1 MTIPKEFQAVVRR
14 TRTNERNVYGIHE
27 HVSTDVQQHHSL
39 KGEAYISVFDLFS
52 IGIGPSSSHTV
63 GPMKAA
69 CAFVENLALDF
80 ELFNEISR
88 LQVELFGSLA
98 LTGRGHGTDVAI
110 LNGLEG
116 QLPET
121 VIPDEVVPRA
131 KSIIESGKIQL
142 AGKKFISFSEKT
154 DLLFLQKA
162 LLPLH
167 TNGMRFSAFN
177 TQGVLLSS
185 QIYYSIGGGFIVTEQ
200 EFGQQYKD
208 AVPVSY
214 PFSTASELFN
224 ACKKNNL
231 TISELMLAN
240 EQQLA
245 PDRDVRTDLLK
256 IADTMQTCV
265 DSGCHAQGILPGELN
280 VKRRA
285 PELFRKMNDKTT
297 SKLAA
302 FPGALLWPTIY
313 AMAVNEENAAGGRV
327 VTAPTNGAAGIIPA
341 VLTYYRR
348 FYEDVSEQSITNFLL
363 TAGAIALLYK
373 MNASISGA
381 EVGCQ
386 GEVGVA
392 CSMAAGALTAVLGG
406 TLEQIENAAEM
417 AMEHHLGLTC
427 DPVAGLVQIPC
438 IERNGVGA
446 EKAIKLAYLALMED
460 GKNKKVSLDKVIET
474 MFATGKD
481 MMAIYK
487 ETSLG
492 GLAKTLAVNIT
503 EC

>member
-1 MTIPKEFQAVVRR
+1 MT
-14 TRTNERNVYGIHE
+14 
-27 HVSTDVQQHHSL
+27 
-39 KGEAYISVFDLFS
+39 ISVFDLFS

-69 CAFVENLALDF
+69 YAFVEKLSLDN
-80 ELFNEISR
+80 ELFSEVSR

-98 LTGRGHGTDVAI
+98 LTGRGHGTDIAV
-110 LNGLEG
+110 LNGLAG

-121 VIPDEVVPRA
+121 VNPDEVAPRA
-131 KSIIESGKIQL
+131 KTIFQSSEIQL
-142 AGKKFISFSEKT
+142 AGKKNIPFSEKT
-154 DLLFLQKA
+154 DLLFLQKE

-167 TNGMRFSAFN
+167 TNGMRFSSFN
-177 TQGVLLSS
+177 AEGVLLSS
-185 QIYYSIGGGFIVTEQ
+185 QIYYSIGGGFIVTEK
-200 EFGQQYKD
+200 EFGQQPKD
-208 AVPVSY
+208 AAPVPY
-214 PFSTASELFN
+214 PFSTAIELFN
-224 ACKKNNL
+224 ICKKNNL
-231 TISELMLAN
+231 TISELMVAN
-240 EQQLA
+240 EQHLT
-245 PDRDVRTDLLK
+245 PDRDIRSDLMK
-256 IADTMQTCV
+256 IADIMQACI
-265 DSGCHAQGILPGELN
+265 DRGCHAQGILPGELS

-285 PELFRKMNDKTT
+285 PELFRKMTDKTI
-297 SKLAA
+297 SKLST
-302 FPGALLWPTIY
+302 FPGSLLWPTIY

-348 FYEDVSEQSITNFLL
+348 FYEDVSEQSITDFLL
-363 TAGAIALLYK
+363 IAGAIALLYK

-392 CSMAAGALTAVLGG
+392 CSMAAGALTGVLGG

-438 IERNGVGA
+438 IERNGVAA
-446 EKAIKLAYLALMED
+446 EKAIKLSYLALMED

-492 GLAKTLAVNIT
+492 GLAKTLAVNIP